1 MKKLYRYLL
10 ILAAFAAAG
19 GCSSDKE
26 ETGNPDVRFYATP
39 ASLNFEAG
47 KNALQLNI
55 STTAHWKITCD
66 DTWLSAA
73 PSEGTGSAKVEITA
87 QANPLTQPRTSSL
100 TIAYGGAEPA
110 VIPVSQKVDGEEQV
124 DLFGSTGEMK
134 TFLKARVDACNYA
147 ESVTTTAGG
156 VLKFGF
162 KGAATRGVKKES
174 IPVFAVN
181 NNGYWA
187 ADGAATSVKA
197 DAEALRGGA
206 SPEVTMTPGG
216 KIALDGAD
224 TGIAA
229 PAGGTVDLRCVLNT
243 GKYICFVFADGEVIR
258 IGSELDGTFNPPLP
272 VGGKSL
278 KILFIGNS
286 FTVDATEHLPGMLE
300 SAGITHIRMVRAYHG
315 GYKLPEFFENYAAPD
330 ICTYYYC
337 EPGATKWTNDGT
349 LNRSLK
355 SIVESDTWDIVTLQ
369 EHTGSYYA
377 WEWDET
383 ERGAISGLCDYI
395 QQAQPLDRPT
405 IGYIMAQAYG
415 ASSDYYPKY
424 FPNQQ
429 AMFGAIVAQV
439 RKITA
444 QTCIDIVVPS
454 GTSLQNL
461 RTSSLNKDNGM
472 DLTRDSYHMDYGIS
486 RYAAAATVFRTLVT
500 PCTGVSVEGNG
511 YRYSTGSTSPTG
523 YSTPVTDAN
532 APVAI
537 RAGLEACREPY
548 AVTDMSK
555 F

>member
-1 MKKLYRYLL
+1 M
-10 ILAAFAAAG
+10 
-19 GCSSDKE
+19 
-26 ETGNPDVRFYATP
+26 
-39 ASLNFEAG
+39 
-47 KNALQLNI
+47 
-55 STTAHWKITCD
+55 
-66 DTWLSAA
+66 
-73 PSEGTGSAKVEITA
+73 A
-87 QANPLTQPRTSSL
+87 QQRTSSL

-110 VIPVSQKVDGEEQV
+110 VVPVTQKVSGEESV
-124 DLFGSTGEMK
+124 DLFGSTDEMK
-134 TFLKARVDACNYA
+134 AYLKARVEACNYA

-162 KGAATRGVKKES
+162 KG
-174 IPVFAVN
+174 
-181 NNGYWA
+181 
-187 ADGAATSVKA
+187 VKA

-206 SPEVTMTPGG
+206 SPAVTLTAGG
-216 KIALDGAD
+216 TIAFDGAD
-224 TGIAA
+224 TGTAA
-229 PAGGTVDLRCVLNT
+229 PAGGAVALRCVLDT
-243 GKYICFVFADGEVIR
+243 GKYVCFVFADGEVIR
-258 IGSELDGTFNPPLP
+258 IGSELNG
-272 VGGKSL
+272 SL

-286 FTVDATEHLPGMLE
+286 FTVDATEHLPGMLK
-300 SAGITHIRMVRAYHG
+300 SAGITHVRMVRAYHG

-337 EPGATKWTNDGT
+337 EPGATKWENEGT

-415 ASSDYYPKY
+415 AYHSHYPKY
-424 FPNQQ
+424 FANQQ
-429 AMFGAIVAQV
+429 AMFEAIVAQV

-444 QTCIDIVVPS
+444 QTCIDIVIPS

-461 RTSSLNKDNGM
+461 RTSSLNRDNGM

-511 YRYSTGSTSPTG
+511 YRYSTSSTSTTG

-537 RAGLEACREPY
+537 RAALEACRTPY

-555 F
+555 Y

>member
-1 MKKLYRYLL
+1 MKKLYLYLL
-10 ILAAFAAAG
+10 ILVAFAAAG

-26 ETGNPDVRFYATP
+26 DTGTPDVQFYATP

-47 KNALQLNI
+47 KATLQLNI
-55 STTAHWKITCD
+55 STTASWKITCD
-66 DTWLSAA
+66 DTWLSASR
-73 PSEGTGSAKVEITA
+73 SEGTGSAKVEITV

-100 TIAYGGAEPA
+100 TIAYGVAKPA
-110 VIPVSQKVDGEEQV
+110 VIPVSQKVTGEEQV
-124 DLFGSTGEMK
+124 DLFASTAEMK

-162 KGAATRGVKKES
+162 KGAATRGVRKES
-174 IPVFAVN
+174 IPVFTAT

-206 SPEVTMTPGG
+206 SPAVTVTSGG
-216 KIALDGAD
+216 TIALDGTD
-224 TGIAA
+224 TGIAV
-229 PAGGTVDLRCVLNT
+229 PTGGTVALHCVVNT

-286 FTVDATEHLPGMLE
+286 FTVDATEHLPGMLK
-300 SAGITHIRMVRAYHG
+300 SAGITHVRMVRAYHG
-315 GYKLPEFFENYAAPD
+315 GYKLPEFFENYTAPD

-377 WEWDET
+377 WEWDAT
-383 ERGAISGLCDYI
+383 EQGAISGLCDYI

-415 ASSDYYPKY
+415 ASHAYYPKY

-429 AMFGAIVAQV
+429 AMFETIAAQV
-439 RKITA
+439 RTITEK
-444 QTCIDIVVPS
+444 TCIDIVIPS

-486 RYAAAATVFRTLVT
+486 RYAAAATVFRTLIT

-511 YRYSTGSTSPTG
+511 YRYSTSSTSTTG

-537 RAGLEACREPY
+537 RAGLEACRAPY
-548 AVTDMSK
+548 TVTDMRK
-555 F
+555 